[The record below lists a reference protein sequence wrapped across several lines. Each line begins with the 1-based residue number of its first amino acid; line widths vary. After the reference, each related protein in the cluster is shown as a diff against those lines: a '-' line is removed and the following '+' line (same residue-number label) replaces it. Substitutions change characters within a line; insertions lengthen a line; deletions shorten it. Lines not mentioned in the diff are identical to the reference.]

1 MRKGYKSMNRHCRAA
16 LGCWAARAQG
26 SRLLWPSLLGPPPMI
41 SATAIISRLTPMR
54 VSVCAALHVATH
66 SIHPTI

>member
-1 MRKGYKSMNRHCRAA
+1 MRKGYCAMNGHRWAA

-26 SRLLWPSLLGPPPMI
+26 SRLLWPPLLGPPPMI
-41 SATAIISRLTPMR
+41 SAMTIISRLTPTR
-54 VSVCAALHVATH
+54 LSVCAALCAATH